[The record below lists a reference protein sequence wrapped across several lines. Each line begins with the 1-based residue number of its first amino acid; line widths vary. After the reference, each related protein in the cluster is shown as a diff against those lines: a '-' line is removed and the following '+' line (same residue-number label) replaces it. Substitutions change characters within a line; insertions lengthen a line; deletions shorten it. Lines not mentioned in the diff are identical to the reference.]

1 MAEFK
6 FGFEESWFRLIIK
19 KLPNNPELFL
29 PKAVEEAQ
37 GILRIGKLKVG
48 AAKVWAESAGIITK
62 KKSQFVL
69 TALGHLIRKHDP
81 DMDDDGIWW
90 AIHYNLAKQSSPAWF
105 YSFYFNE
112 FEHDIFDRQSLEDEL
127 RAWWNKDHEKPMT
140 DSTFNNLIFQ
150 PLKHIFLGTGGD
162 KGTRFGKDFGFFEEQ
177 DNNSFCRKPIGYKL
191 PPAAIAAYSLLD
203 WAREN
208 QRQSVHLEKLLE
220 SGGIGKILRLD
231 RTLLD
236 EILIQ
241 IGDQYNKQVAWV
253 SHTAGLN
260 SVSIMDLEPLT
271 LISAY
276 YHELE
281 GETPEVAL
289 EKGKAEIIELEK
301 MQTTPTLFS

>member
-1 MAEFK
+1 MAKFE
-6 FGFEESWFRLIIK
+6 FGFEESWLRLIIK
-19 KLPNNPELFL
+19 KLPNHPNLFL
-29 PKAVEEAQ
+29 PSAVEEAQ

-62 KKSQFVL
+62 KKNQFML
-69 TALGHLIRKHDP
+69 TTLGHLIRKHDP

-112 FEHDIFDRQSLEDEL
+112 FTNDIFDRKSLEDEL

-140 DSTFNNLIFQ
+140 DSTFDKLIFS
-150 PLKHIFLGTGGD
+150 PLIQVFE
-162 KGTRFGKDFGFFEEQ
+162 GTRLGKDLGFFQPQEK
-177 DNNSFCRKPIGYKL
+177 NNFCRQSIGYKL
-191 PPAAIAAYSLLD
+191 PPAAIVAYSLLD
-203 WAREN
+203 WAIEQ
-208 QRQSVHLEKLLE
+208 QRKSVHLEKLLE
-220 SGGIGKILRLD
+220 PWGVGRIFRLD
-231 RTLLD
+231 RTSLD

-241 IGDQYNKQVAWV
+241 IGDYYNKQVGWV

-260 SVSIMDLEPLT
+260 SVSIMDLNPLI

-276 YHELE
+276 YHELD
-281 GETPEVAL
+281 GDSPEVAL
-289 EKGKAEIIELEK
+289 EKGKSEILELEK